1 MSEIRVDAIKTRAG
15 AVPTANDVGLNISG
29 SVIQFK
35 HVNFTNNVAVSSS
48 TFTDITGGT
57 ITITPQFSTSKI
69 FVLI

>member
-48 TFTDITGGT
+48 TF
-57 ITITPQFSTSKI
+57 
-69 FVLI
+69 